1 MIKHGAK
8 IIYDE
13 SGASKDSNILE
24 VARDFATPLLLGNPI
39 LFKYDSQDNFLGK
52 EFTIGDK
59 FLNSLLERIELIH
72 SRRIR
77 M

>member
-1 MIKHGAK
+1 MIKNGAK

-24 VARDFATPLLLGNPI
+24 VARDFSTPLILGNPI
-39 LFKYDSQDNFLGK
+39 LFKYDK
-52 EFTIGDK
+52 EEFYQGEEFNIIDK
-59 FLNSLLERIELIH
+59 FVNSLLERIELIH
-72 SRRIR
+72 SKRIR

>member
-13 SGASKDSNILE
+13 SGALRDSNILE
-24 VARDFATPLLLGNPI
+24 VAREFSAPLILGNPI
-39 LFKYDSQDNFLGK
+39 LFKYDK
-52 EFTIGDK
+52 EDYYNKQKFTIADK
-59 FLNSLLERIELIH
+59 FVNSLIERIELIH
-72 SRRIR
+72 SKRIR